1 MIVLRVFPTAHKIR
15 KIRKTLKIPKEQ
27 DKSSLIQK
35 SQYHFVLYARP
46 NILRH

>member
-15 KIRKTLKIPKEQ
+15 KIRK
-27 DKSSLIQK
+27 DKSSSTQK
-35 SQYHFVLYARP
+35 SQNHFILYARP